1 MSAPAQL
8 FTHLPEPAANS
19 CRILWIRH
27 GETAWNTEKRFQGH
41 LDIPLNDTGHLQARQ
56 LAARLHSAG
65 EHGALKIH
73 SVHSSDL
80 TRAEQTAQALNSALG
95 FEALALGTHAALR
108 ERHYG
113 ALAGLTADEMAQQHP
128 EVYKKLTQRDP
139 QAPLP
144 GGESLQAFYDRITQA
159 AQALALQ
166 HIGHTLAVV
175 VHGGVLDCIYRHTQA
190 LPLQP
195 ARTWLLAN
203 TSVNVIDHSAS
214 GWLLRSWGDTLH
226 LEHGGRDEVDQRVA

>member
-41 LDIPLNDTGHLQARQ
+41 LDIPLNETGQLQARQ
-56 LAARLHSAG
+56 LAARLHSASEG
-65 EHGALKIH
+65 RFLKI
-73 SVHSSDL
+73 SGIHSSDL
-80 TRAEQTAQALNSALG
+80 TRAQQTAQALAAPLG
-95 FEALALGTHAALR
+95 LALNTHTALR

-113 ALAGLTADEMAQQHP
+113 ALSGLTADEMAQQHP
-128 EVYKKLTQRDP
+128 AVYKKLTQRDP

-144 GGESLQAFYDRITQA
+144 DGESLQVFYDRVTQA
-159 AQALALQ
+159 AHALAMQ

-175 VHGGVLDCIYRHTQA
+175 VHGGVLDCIYRHAQG

-195 ARTWLLAN
+195 TRTWLLAN
-203 TSVNVIDHSAS
+203 TSVNVIDHSTS

-226 LEHGGRDEVDQRVA
+226 LEQASRDEVDQRVA

>member
-1 MSAPAQL
+1 MSAPAIH
-8 FTHLPEPAANS
+8 FTHLPEPAENS

-41 LDIPLNDTGHLQARQ
+41 LDIALNETGQLQARQ
-56 LAARLHSAG
+56 LAARLHSASKHRFLTING
-65 EHGALKIH
+65 I
-73 SVHSSDL
+73 HSSDL
-80 TRAEQTAQALNSALG
+80 MRARQTAQALAAPLG
-95 FEALALGTHAALR
+95 LALSTHTTLR

-113 ALAGLTADEMAQQHP
+113 ALSGLTADEMAQQHP
-128 EVYKKLTQRDP
+128 EIYEKLTQRQP

-144 GGESLQAFYDRITQA
+144 GGEFLQVFYDRVTQA
-159 AQALALQ
+159 AHALALQ

-175 VHGGVLDCIYRHTQA
+175 VHGGVLDCIYRHSQG

-195 ARTWLLAN
+195 TRTWLLAN